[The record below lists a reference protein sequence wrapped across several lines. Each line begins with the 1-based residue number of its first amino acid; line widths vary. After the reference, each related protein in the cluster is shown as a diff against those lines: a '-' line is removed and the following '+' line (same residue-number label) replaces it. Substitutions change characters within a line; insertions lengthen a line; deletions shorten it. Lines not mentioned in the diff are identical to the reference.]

1 MKNKQAI
8 TLLFISNIISG
19 FAQGISMMAIPW
31 YFVDIIDKPEMF
43 AFFYLF
49 ITFLTL
55 FWGLYA
61 GTIVDRYSRKKVFIY
76 TNLICGS
83 VIGLI
88 SYYGFL
94 NDSNPEYLLPEYL
107 VLLVFGLT
115 IFNYN
120 IHYPNLYAFGQEI
133 TEKRNYGKLNS
144 YIEIQ
149 GQVTSM
155 FAGAFAAVLLTGI
168 TTSSFTLAGFNITFP
183 FTIEAWSIQ
192 KVFMMDAI
200 TYFVGITLFLFI
212 KYTPINKGE
221 VHLGSLLSRLKG
233 GFKYLRSNPN
243 IFAFGT
249 LSYILFAFTLVEVHV
264 LLPSYVEKF
273 MNSSADVYASAEV
286 YYSIGAILSGFLVY
300 RIFSKYNEYLSV
312 VLLMFVVSI
321 AFLGMSFSNNLFL
334 FFAANLILGVTN
346 AGVRIL
352 RTTYLFSH
360 VPNNLIGRANSVFGS
375 INVVIRMILISTFS
389 IPFFL
394 QDDNIRWGYF
404 VGSVLVLLT
413 VITLLYYYFKT
424 KEESDKIYMKGK
436 LFELIEQIITIILIL
451 LFLIYNVVK

>member
-31 YFVDIIDKPEMF
+31 YFVDIIDKPEIF

-49 ITFLTL
+49 VTFLTL

-120 IHYPNLYAFGQEI
+120 IHYPNLYAFCQEI

-212 KYTPINKGE
+212 KYTPIDKGE

-312 VLLMFVVSI
+312 VLLMFVVSV

-375 INVVIRMILISTFS
+375 INVVIRMILISIFS

-394 QDDNIRWGYF
+394 EDDNIRWGYF

-413 VITLLYYYFKT
+413 VITLLYYYFKE
-424 KEESDKIYMKGK
+424 KKS
-436 LFELIEQIITIILIL
+436 
-451 LFLIYNVVK
+451 N

>member
-49 ITFLTL
+49 LTFLTL

-375 INVVIRMILISTFS
+375 INVVIRMILITIFS

-394 QDDNIRWGYF
+394 ENDNIRWGYF
-404 VGSVLVLLT
+404 VGAVLIVFT
-413 VITLLYYYFKT
+413 VIALSYYYFKE
-424 KEESDKIYMKGK
+424 KKS
-436 LFELIEQIITIILIL
+436 
-451 LFLIYNVVK
+451 N

>member
-19 FAQGISMMAIPW
+19 FAQGISMIAIPW
-31 YFVDIIDKPEMF
+31 YFVDILNRPKVFMDF
-43 AFFYLF
+43 YFFV
-49 ITFLTL
+49 TFLIL

-76 TNLICGS
+76 TNIVCGS
-83 VIGLI
+83 VIGII

-94 NDSNPEYLLPEYL
+94 HDSNPDYLLPEFL
-107 VLLVFGLT
+107 VLFVFGLT

-133 TEKRNYGKLNS
+133 TEKINYGKLNS

-155 FAGAFAAVLLTGI
+155 FAGAFAAILLTGI
-168 TTSSFTLAGFNITFP
+168 DTSSFTLAGFNITIP

-200 TYFVGITLFLFI
+200 TYFIGVILFLFI
-212 KYTPINKGE
+212 KYTPIDKE
-221 VHLGSLLSRLKG
+221 DVHSGSLFLRLKG
-233 GFKYLRSNPN
+233 GFKYLKSNPN

-249 LSYILFAFTLVEVHV
+249 LSYMLFAFTIVEVHV
-264 LLPSYVEKF
+264 LLPSYVDKF
-273 MNSSADVYASAEV
+273 MNSSAAVYASAEV
-286 YYSIGAILSGFLVY
+286 CYSIGAILSGFVIY
-300 RIFSKYNEYLSV
+300 RIFSKYSEHLSV
-312 VLLMFVVSI
+312 MLLMFVVSI
-321 AFLGMSFSNNLFL
+321 AFFGMSFSNNLVL
-334 FFAANLILGVTN
+334 FFSANLILGITN

-360 VPNNLIGRANSVFGS
+360 IPNNLIGRSTSVFSS
-375 INVVIRMILISTFS
+375 INVAIRMILIQVFAMH
-389 IPFFL
+389 FFL
-394 QDDNIRWGYF
+394 EDDNIRWGYF
-404 VGSVLVLLT
+404 AGAVLVLLT
-413 VITLLYYYFKT
+413 VITLAYYYL
-424 KEESDKIYMKGK
+424 KEKK
-436 LFELIEQIITIILIL
+436 F
-451 LFLIYNVVK
+451 N

>member
-49 ITFLTL
+49 LTFLTL

-375 INVVIRMILISTFS
+375 INVVIRMVLISIFS

-394 QDDNIRWGYF
+394 EDDNIRWGYF

-413 VITLLYYYFKT
+413 VITLSYYYFKE
-424 KEESDKIYMKGK
+424 KKS
-436 LFELIEQIITIILIL
+436 
-451 LFLIYNVVK
+451 N

>member
-49 ITFLTL
+49 LTFLTL

-375 INVVIRMILISTFS
+375 INVVIRMLLISIFS

-394 QDDNIRWGYF
+394 EDDNIRWGYF

-413 VITLLYYYFKT
+413 VITLSYYYFKE
-424 KEESDKIYMKGK
+424 KKS
-436 LFELIEQIITIILIL
+436 
-451 LFLIYNVVK
+451 N

>member
-31 YFVDIIDKPEMF
+31 YFVDIIEKPEIF
-43 AFFYLF
+43 AFFYL
-49 ITFLTL
+49 IVTFLTL

-76 TNLICGS
+76 TNLVCGS

-88 SYYGFL
+88 SYYGFI
-94 NDSNPEYLLPEYL
+94 NDSSPDYLLPEYL

-212 KYTPINKGE
+212 KYTPIDKGE

-249 LSYILFAFTLVEVHV
+249 LSYLLFAFTLVEVHV

-273 MNSSADVYASAEV
+273 MNSSADVYASAEI

-300 RIFSKYNEYLSV
+300 RIFNKYNEYLSV
-312 VLLMFVVSI
+312 ILLMFVVSI
-321 AFLGMSFSNNLFL
+321 AFFGMSFSNNLFL
-334 FFAANLILGVTN
+334 FFTANLILGVTN

-375 INVVIRMILISTFS
+375 INVVIRMILIAIFS

-394 QDDNIRWGYF
+394 ENDNIRWGYF
-404 VGSVLVLLT
+404 VGAVLVLLT
-413 VITLLYYYFKT
+413 VITLLYYYFKE
-424 KEESDKIYMKGK
+424 KKS
-436 LFELIEQIITIILIL
+436 
-451 LFLIYNVVK
+451 N

>member
-31 YFVDIIDKPEMF
+31 YFVDIIEKPEIF
-43 AFFYLF
+43 AFFYL
-49 ITFLTL
+49 IVTFLTL

-76 TNLICGS
+76 TNLVCGS

-88 SYYGFL
+88 SYYGFI
-94 NDSNPEYLLPEYL
+94 NDSSPDYLLPEYL

-133 TEKRNYGKLNS
+133 TEERNYGKLNS

-168 TTSSFTLAGFNITFP
+168 NSSSFTLAGFNISIP

-200 TYFVGITLFLFI
+200 TYFIGISLFLFI
-212 KYTPINKGE
+212 KYTPIDKGE
-221 VHLGSLLSRLKG
+221 VHLGSLFSRLKG
-233 GFKYLRSNPN
+233 GFKYLKSNPN

-249 LSYILFAFTLVEVHV
+249 LSYLLFAFTLVEVHV

-273 MNSSADVYASAEV
+273 MNSSADVYASAEI
-286 YYSIGAILSGFLVY
+286 YYSIGAIFSGFLVY

-312 VLLMFVVSI
+312 ILLMFLVSI
-321 AFLGMSFSNNLFL
+321 AFFGMSFSNNLFL
-334 FFAANLILGVTN
+334 FFTANLILGVTN

-375 INVVIRMILISTFS
+375 INVVMRMILISIFS

-394 QDDNIRWGYF
+394 ENDNIRWGYF
-404 VGSVLVLLT
+404 IGAVLLVFT
-413 VITLLYYYFKT
+413 VIALLYYYFKE
-424 KEESDKIYMKGK
+424 KKS
-436 LFELIEQIITIILIL
+436 
-451 LFLIYNVVK
+451 N

>member
-43 AFFYLF
+43 AFFYLAV
-49 ITFLTL
+49 TFLTL

-94 NDSNPEYLLPEYL
+94 NDSNPSYLLPEYL

-168 TTSSFTLAGFNITFP
+168 NTSSFTLAGFNITVP

-212 KYTPINKGE
+212 KYTPIDKGE
-221 VHLGSLLSRLKG
+221 VHFGSLFSRLKG
-233 GFKYLRSNPN
+233 GFKYLKSNPN

-273 MNSSADVYASAEV
+273 LHSSADIYASAEI

-300 RIFSKYNEYLSV
+300 RIFRKYNEYLSII
-312 VLLMFVVSI
+312 LLMFVVSI
-321 AFLGMSFSNNLFL
+321 AFFGMSFSNNLFL

-352 RTTYLFSH
+352 RTTYLFLH
-360 VPNNLIGRANSVFGS
+360 VPNNLIGRANSVFSS
-375 INVVIRMILISTFS
+375 INVVIRMILIAIFS

-394 QDDNIRWGYF
+394 EDDNIRWGYF
-404 VGSVLVLLT
+404 IGAVLVVFT
-413 VITLLYYYFKT
+413 VIALLYYYFKE
-424 KEESDKIYMKGK
+424 KKS
-436 LFELIEQIITIILIL
+436 
-451 LFLIYNVVK
+451 N

>member
-31 YFVDIIDKPEMF
+31 YFVDIIDKPEIF

-49 ITFLTL
+49 VTFLTL

-212 KYTPINKGE
+212 KYTPIDKRE

-312 VLLMFVVSI
+312 VLLMFVVSV

-375 INVVIRMILISTFS
+375 INVVIRMILISIFS

-394 QDDNIRWGYF
+394 EDDNIRWGYF

-413 VITLLYYYFKT
+413 VITLLYYYFKE
-424 KEESDKIYMKGK
+424 KKS
-436 LFELIEQIITIILIL
+436 
-451 LFLIYNVVK
+451 N

>member
-212 KYTPINKGE
+212 KYTPIDKGE

-264 LLPSYVEKF
+264 LLPSYVETF

-300 RIFSKYNEYLSV
+300 RIFSRYNEYLSV

-375 INVVIRMILISTFS
+375 INVVIRMILIAIFS

-394 QDDNIRWGYF
+394 ENDNIRWGYF
-404 VGSVLVLLT
+404 VGAVLIVFT
-413 VITLLYYYFKT
+413 VIALSYYYFKE
-424 KEESDKIYMKGK
+424 KKS
-436 LFELIEQIITIILIL
+436 
-451 LFLIYNVVK
+451 N